1 LFWNPENDEDSGMS
15 GALLTSL
22 YVLALDVPLL
32 LVLGTGMGWVF
43 GRKKFFGREI
53 LLILVLLPVAL
64 PPSVLGLYLLLF
76 FGQVPFLRPLGLL
89 FSFPGAALAA
99 LIPSLP
105 IMVQATRAG
114 FAAVP
119 AHLEEAAHT
128 LGDGHWRV
136 FWRVSL
142 PLCRRSLVAGIA
154 LAAARALG
162 DFGLTLMIA
171 GNIPGRTQTLPLYI
185 YGKIEALEFGKANV
199 AALLLV
205 VVGTASLALVKRME
219 RGRHERL
226 L

>member
-1 LFWNPENDEDSGMS
+1 MS
-15 GALLTSL
+15 KALVISL

-32 LVLGTGMGWVF
+32 LVLGTILGWVF
-43 GRKKFFGREI
+43 SRKKFIGREI

-64 PPSVLGLYLLLF
+64 PPSVLGLYLLFF
-76 FGQVPFLRPLGLL
+76 FGQVPFLQPLGLL

-105 IMVQATRAG
+105 IMVQASRSGLAS
-114 FAAVP
+114 VP
-119 AHLEEAAHT
+119 EHLEEAART

-142 PLCRRSLVAGIA
+142 PLSRRSLVAGIA

-185 YGKIEALEFGKANV
+185 YSQIEALEFGKANV
-199 AALLLV
+199 AAVLLIA
-205 VVGTASLALVKRME
+205 VGIASLALVKRME
-219 RGRHERL
+219 KGRHERL

>member
-1 LFWNPENDEDSGMS
+1 MS
-15 GALLTSL
+15 KALVTSL
-22 YVLALDVPLL
+22 YVLAVDVPLL
-32 LVLGTGMGWVF
+32 LVLGTILGWVF
-43 GRKKFFGREI
+43 GRKKFVGREI

-76 FGQVPFLRPLGLL
+76 IGQGPFLQPVGLL

-114 FAAVP
+114 FASVP
-119 AHLEEAAHT
+119 EHLEEAART

-136 FWRVSL
+136 FWRVSM
-142 PLCRRSLVAGIA
+142 PLSRRSLVAGIA

-185 YGKIEALEFGKANV
+185 YSQIEALEFGRANV
-199 AALLLV
+199 AAVLLIA
-205 VVGTASLALVKRME
+205 VGIASLALVKRME